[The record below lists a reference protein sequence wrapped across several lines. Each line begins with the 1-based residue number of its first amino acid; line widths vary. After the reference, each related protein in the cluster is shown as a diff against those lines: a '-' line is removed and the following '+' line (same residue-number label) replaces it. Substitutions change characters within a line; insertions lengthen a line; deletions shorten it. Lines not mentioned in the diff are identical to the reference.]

1 MVLRSSMK
9 SVDVMLAAE
18 EIKDGHQT
26 DKTAMIWHRFRLGDR
41 KDRCKKKNTRRG
53 VSELIDNHRIKAAD
67 GEGVGRL
74 FDSKDGLLP

>member
-1 MVLRSSMK
+1 MK

-41 KDRCKKKNTRRG
+41 KDRCKKKTHGGGYPN
-53 VSELIDNHRIKAAD
+53 
-67 GEGVGRL
+67 
-74 FDSKDGLLP
+74 